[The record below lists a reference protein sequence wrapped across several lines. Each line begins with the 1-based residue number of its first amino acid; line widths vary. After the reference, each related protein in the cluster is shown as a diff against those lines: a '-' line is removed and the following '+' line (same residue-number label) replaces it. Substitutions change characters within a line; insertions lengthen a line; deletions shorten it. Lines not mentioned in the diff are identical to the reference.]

1 LRFGSKGSIA
11 IEIAG
16 TNKGRWF
23 DHEHGVG
30 GDGLELV
37 RHVNRVANGAAA
49 DWAREWLGLSPGMSI
64 TPSRGFK
71 AIDAGTAADSFSA
84 TDPPATADGHRGVLA
99 PKVANIVASCQ
110 PISGTPAERYLHS
123 RGISATTLP
132 ASIRFRPR
140 AHGR

>member
-1 LRFGSKGSIA
+1 
-11 IEIAG
+11 
-16 TNKGRWF
+16 
-23 DHEHGVG
+23 
-30 GDGLELV
+30 
-37 RHVNRVANGAAA
+37 A

-64 TPSRGFK
+64 TPSRRFK

-84 TDPPATADGHRGVLA
+84 TQPPATADGHRGDLA

-140 AHGR
+140 AHGRYGALVALATDVSGKVHGLQQIYLTDDGGKAPLKVQKRTNKVH